1 MSEVA
6 VRVEDD
12 GAVRHVVLCRS
23 ERRNAIT
30 PALRDQLGAALDD
43 ADADDAVKVVL
54 LRADGPDFCVGFDLQ
69 WSTSAPAFCWSGPDP
84 TPEPPRG

>member
-1 MSEVA
+1 MA

-12 GAVRHVVLCRS
+12 GAVRNVVLCRP

-30 PALRDQLGAALDD
+30 PALRDQLGAALDA

-54 LRADGPDFCVGFDLQ
+54 LRADGPTFCVGFDLQ
-69 WSTSAPAFCWSGPDP
+69 WATAA
-84 TPEPPRG
+84 